1 MPKTT
6 TLDAIPKP
14 EANVDLNGVKLV
26 NSAALTLGDIGL
38 PGVPNRT
45 LTTVDWVESRAGVY
59 RDEAKTYSDGRLL
72 S

>member
-14 EANVDLNGVKLV
+14 VANVDLNGVKMV
-26 NSAALTLGDIGL
+26 NSAPITLGDIGL
-38 PGVPNRT
+38 PGVSNNT
-45 LTTVDWVESRAGVY
+45 LTTVDWVEARGGIY
-59 RDEAKTYSDGRLL
+59 RDQANTYSDGRLQ